1 MVALK
6 LLTDKKEIMLFFK
19 VYSDLVTHHIDM
31 STSIFLVYLKMHIK
45 ITYFKYIY
53 LCIYICINHLFYT
66 YSVIKH
72 CIRH

>member
-31 STSIFLVYLKMHIK
+31 STSIFLVYLKTHIK

-53 LCIYICINHLFYT
+53 LCIYIDALTIYFTPTL
-66 YSVIKH
+66 S
-72 CIRH
+72 